1 MPNEPRRESSWAKA
15 SWALVYY
22 IIIPT
27 CLIETIMW
35 RFPELSREHFYSM
48 LRWVLGVGVLLVG
61 VSALRADHATG
72 TWARLGL
79 DAAYVAGTIGWL
91 LGVLGGDTVLD
102 QSWQGHPFS
111 IDIGRLFA
119 VVASLASLN
128 LVYYVMSFQR
138 ANLAGGGVQAA
149 GLEGAT
155 APGPVTIE
163 QLDEPTAP

>member
-1 MPNEPRRESSWAKA
+1 MRPEGALESSWAKA
-15 SWALVYY
+15 SWSVVYY
-22 IIIPT
+22 VVIPT
-27 CLIETIMW
+27 CLIEVVMW

-48 LRWVLGVGVLLVG
+48 LRWVLGVGVLIVG
-61 VSALRADHATG
+61 VNALRANYVPG
-72 TWARLGL
+72 TWTRLGL

-91 LGVLGGDTVLD
+91 LGILGGDTVLD

-128 LVYYVMSFQR
+128 LVYYVMRFRQGRPARGR
-138 ANLAGGGVQAA
+138 AQAV
-149 GLEGAT
+149 GLEGAP

-163 QLDEPTAP
+163 QLEDGAAP